1 MNNKVLWSCS
11 NFGIYNQD
19 TAVLNLWQPFK
30 NDRIFFFKTALY
42 KKTRGGVATFF
53 LLFTFDR
60 EWVKSFSLDPKIAH
74 TIFWLNLNR
83 NHICAVLAVL
93 SNEEV
98 VRNELLFLIHCFHRI
113 FITTPPS
120 TRHLWSWFQFITIT
134 TATWKTS
141 FYQKIILSRHG
152 WRYVTFL
159 QIFLK

>member
-1 MNNKVLWSCS
+1 M
-11 NFGIYNQD
+11 IEY
-19 TAVLNLWQPFK
+19 
-30 NDRIFFFKTALY
+30 FFKTALY

-98 VRNELLFLIHCFHRI
+98 VRNELLFPYSLFSQNIHYN
-113 FITTPPS
+113 TTFYASPVVLVSVHHYYNRNMKNVILPENNIVTAWVEVRYFS
-120 TRHLWSWFQFITIT
+120 TDFL
-134 TATWKTS
+134 
-141 FYQKIILSRHG
+141 KIILWFSKRWSISSQRVSFFSRE
-152 WRYVTFL
+152 L
-159 QIFLK
+159 A